1 MKNFILDKIFVTSSQ
16 PVLFGNLLEANALF
30 NEGMLVD
37 PAKLN
42 FRFNYFWLYLIYGL
56 LCVVLLTLGILVL
69 HSSFENIDLH
79 FSIIGTMLVT

>member
-37 PAKLN
+37 
-42 FRFNYFWLYLIYGL
+42 
-56 LCVVLLTLGILVL
+56 
-69 HSSFENIDLH
+69 
-79 FSIIGTMLVT
+79 